1 MDLTNY
7 FGSNILEILSLLR
20 SSETVVDYRKIEKD
34 EFLHVPESGYYLQ
47 SKNGTGQ
54 ISDLRFFFERHEE
67 FFPLNDRLR
76 GKYSSIKNF
85 SDLEKLLGQ
94 EVRVIRAMKIPE
106 AASTLPG
113 KQYLDG
119 EFVVTGYSKNEETI
133 TFIHIK
139 SK

>member
-7 FGSNILEILSLLR
+7 FGSNILEIFSVLR
-20 SSETVVDYRKIEKD
+20 SNETVVDYRKIEGD

-54 ISDLRFFFERHEE
+54 ISDLRLFFEEHEG
-67 FFPLNDRLR
+67 FFPSNDELR
-76 GKYSSIKNF
+76 GKFSSIQSF
-85 SDLEKLLGQ
+85 SDLEKLLGK
-94 EVRVIRAMKIPE
+94 EARVIRAIKIPG
-106 AASTLPG
+106 ASSTLPG

-119 EFVVTGYSKNEETI
+119 EFVVTGYSKNREII
-133 TFIHIK
+133 TFVHIK